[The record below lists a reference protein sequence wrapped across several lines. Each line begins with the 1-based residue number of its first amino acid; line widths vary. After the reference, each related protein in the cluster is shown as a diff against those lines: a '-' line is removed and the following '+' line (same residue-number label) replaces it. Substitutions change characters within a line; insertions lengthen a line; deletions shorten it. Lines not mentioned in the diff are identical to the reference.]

1 MTPAVLGRARAGG
14 EVASLAERL
23 AYMQWLR
30 LGFAAVAMGATAL
43 VLALSADLA
52 HQVLVTTFAYLGL
65 VAAAEA
71 LRRTVPRSSLHV
83 LAAMLLV
90 DGTYLAW
97 TTYLTGGVDSP
108 LRVLIYL
115 HLVSV
120 TLLASYRTG
129 LKIALWDSLLR
140 IVTLY
145 AEAARLIKP
154 VDLETAIG
162 PGTQSVITPLAVF
175 NVTSL
180 WLVALV
186 TAAFSALNEREL
198 RRRKDDSEGLA
209 SMATQLEGVSRAE
222 HVAETLLD
230 HIGRHYGFFRSV
242 VILTKTQPAV
252 LASRGAE
259 HHAFPSGAQL
269 DRVAR
274 TVEARRAPALLKVLD
289 PNVDPCLAALLPGAR
304 GVLVAP
310 LIAEGRLLGVVA
322 VEQSKRARQI
332 ERRVVNMVNQFSAYA
347 ALALDN
353 ALLLQQVQRMADTD
367 ALTGVGNRRLFER
380 TLEREIAHAQI
391 KGEQLSLL
399 LVDVDHFK
407 AFNDSLGHQAG
418 DQALR
423 EVASVLV
430 RRCGK
435 QDTVARYGGEE
446 FAVVVPGADVERSLE
461 LAEELRLAVSTA
473 HGAKPVTASVGVATY
488 PQDAPDSST
497 LVRSADRALYE
508 AKRQGRNRV
517 CRPAG
522 SELERLPSRPQLE
535 SDSFASTP
543 GTA

>member
-30 LGFAAVAMGATAL
+30 LGFAVVAMGATAL
-43 VLALSADLA
+43 VLALGADLA
-52 HQVLVTTFAYLGL
+52 HQVLVTTLAYLGL

-90 DGTYLAW
+90 DGIYLAW

-162 PGTQSVITPLAVF
+162 PGTQSVITPLAIF

-209 SMATQLEGVSRAE
+209 SMATQLEGVSRGD

-230 HIGRHYGFFRSV
+230 HIGRQYGFFRGV
-242 VILTKTQPAV
+242 VVLTKTQPTV

-259 HHAFPSGAQL
+259 HHTFPSGAQL

-289 PNVDPCLAALLPGAR
+289 PNVDPCLSALLPNAR
-304 GVLVAP
+304 GVVVAP

-322 VEQSKRARQI
+322 VEHSKRARHI
-332 ERRVVNMVNQFSAYA
+332 ERRVVNMINQFSAYA

-353 ALLLQQVQRMADTD
+353 ALLLQQVQQMADTD

-380 TLEREIAHAQI
+380 TLEREITHAQI
-391 KGEQLSLL
+391 KGKQLSLL

-407 AFNDSLGHQAG
+407 AFNDALGHQAG

-423 EVASVLV
+423 EVASVLI
-430 RRCGK
+430 RRCRK

-446 FAVVVPGADVERSLE
+446 FAVVVSGADVERSLK
-461 LAEELRLAVSTA
+461 LAEELRLAVCA
-473 HGAKPVTASVGVATY
+473 AQAARPVTASVGVATY

-497 LVRSADRALYE
+497 LVRSADRALYA

-522 SELERLPSRPQLE
+522 SELERLPST
-535 SDSFASTP
+535 SA
-543 GTA
+543 A